1 MKRQKEN
8 FDKHRATAVVVN
20 DDPTQLNV
28 LTGLLQKEGLD
39 ATAFES
45 AEGALVEMNATRPP
59 DLIITDL
66 YMPGI
71 DGWRFCRLLR
81 SPEYE
86 AFNAVPILVVSAT
99 FAGDEASRITAD
111 LGANAFLPSPVDGRR
126 FIDTVRAVRSGE
138 KPKESLRVLVVED
151 SRTLAGLLAKR
162 FEEHG
167 YQADVAFSRR
177 EASKRFT
184 EAAYDI
190 AVLDY
195 HLPDGLGDAL
205 LQKFRMKSPNCVC
218 VMITTDPDPKLAL
231 SWMKAGA
238 AAYLRKPFDPEYL
251 IEQCIRTR
259 RERAL
264 LRVED
269 LLEERTRQLQQS
281 EAYYRT
287 LFESANDAI
296 LVHEIDAE
304 GKPGRFIA
312 ANPAACERLGYTCE
326 EMLERR
332 PRDIAP
338 ADGYKDLE
346 GVRRDIAATGRARFE
361 TTHVTNSGR
370 RIPVESHVRTFQL
383 EGRRLA
389 LSVSRDQSEFHE
401 LQRLLRE
408 RSQTLQL
415 IIENTSLLIA
425 VLDDQGCYEFVSE
438 SHRQLG
444 YPPEEILGGS
454 GFDLVCPE
462 DRPRMAEI
470 LAEGL
475 AGKVASATLDYR
487 MATPQGELRDIEGTF
502 DAVIADSGRLEK
514 IVFVGSD
521 VTERRRTE
529 DLLQKKSEE
538 QRLLLDTIDTQ
549 VWYLTDIETYGRL
562 NQAHADFLGV
572 DLRAIAHKRLE
583 EFVSKEVAE
592 VCKASNIEVFQ
603 KKRPVH
609 TEEWIPNADGE
620 ERLIA
625 ITKTPKLDAN
635 GKVEYVVCAGTDI
648 TVKRLSEERF
658 RRIFEDSPIGI
669 ELYDNNGRLVML
681 NSAAVDIFGIVDPA
695 DAIGFDLFAD
705 PNVDADA
712 RKTLAAGRK
721 VAYEAP
727 FDFTLVREAGLY
739 RTARSDTID
748 VSVQIQPLRHDD
760 AKSPAGYV
768 VIVQDLS
775 ERNRILKA
783 LSHREEQLRLIVENS
798 TNLFYA
804 HTPDHQLTYVSP
816 RVEELLG
823 YTPEEAM
830 VKWTELA
837 TDNPINAEGL
847 TITERAIAT
856 GEPQPPYELELRHKT
871 GRKVYIEI
879 REAPVVENGV
889 TVSMVGSC
897 TDITARREAEEML
910 RESEAKYRLL
920 AENVQ
925 DVIWVRDMNL
935 KPVYSSPSVERIRG
949 YTPEE
954 ALKQNIEDVLT
965 PESAKIAVEFLAGQ
979 LEKQARGE
987 ETETH
992 YQLELEHWCKNGN
1005 TVWME
1010 LTVSWIYEQG
1020 PAPWGILGVSRDITE
1035 RRQLQEER
1043 LALQRKYQQVQ
1054 KAESLDRMTG
1064 AIAHLFNNHLAAV
1077 VGNLEL
1083 LEDDLQPGDRGH
1095 ENLKEAQT
1103 AVHRA
1108 AETSGLM
1115 LTFLGQSEGKP
1126 VPVDL
1131 PKACRQRIAGL
1142 KVDKPMEAEIRCE
1155 LPDSGPVIRVDRS
1168 HLDQIVSALVT
1179 NAWESLEKS
1188 GEVCLSVNITSASDI
1203 SDTHRFPI
1211 DWEPNFEKYA
1221 CLRVADTG
1229 CGMDDT
1235 TIGRIFDPFFTD
1247 KFTGRGLGLPVV
1259 LGIVK
1264 ASEGCVTVES
1274 EPGRGSVFQV
1284 FWPLSS
1290 ENIPVTGG
1298 NKSLDS
1304 TAMRGEGTILL
1315 VEDHEMVRKMA
1326 KAMINRLGF
1335 EVLMAKDGKE
1345 AVEIFRE
1352 RWQEIHL
1359 VLTDLTMPQLNGWD
1373 TLEALRRIRPDIP
1386 VILTSGY
1393 DQTSALDPD
1402 RSERPQ
1408 AFLNKPYQMVDLK
1421 RALARALGDTASGF
1435 VDNYGELQ

>member
-1 MKRQKEN
+1 MKRQKEK

-45 AEGALVEMNATRPP
+45 AEAALVEMNAACPP

-99 FAGDEASRITAD
+99 FAGDEASSITAD

-251 IEQCIRTR
+251 IEQCIRAR

-269 LLEERTRQLQQS
+269 LLEERTQSLRDREAAVKKHLLYEQCISDSVRMLSETSELEHSFQQILEAMRKTVLADRSYIFFVEENSS
-281 EAYYRT
+281 EGPCMT
-287 LFESANDAI
+287 QIHESC
-296 LVHEIDAE
+296 AE
-304 GKPGRFIA
+304 GVSPQIG
-312 ANPAACERLGYTCE
+312 NP
-326 EMLERR
+326 
-332 PRDIAP
+332 
-338 ADGYKDLE
+338 DLQ
-346 GVRRDIAATGRARFE
+346 DLPFE
-361 TTHVTNSGR
+361 TGAPSLF
-370 RIPVESHVRTFQL
+370 PVLQANETFCGIVA
-383 EGRRLA
+383 EMAGP
-389 LSVSRDQSEFHE
+389 
-401 LQRLLRE
+401 E
-408 RSQTLQL
+408 R
-415 IIENTSLLIA
+415 
-425 VLDDQGCYEFVSE
+425 
-438 SHRQLG
+438 
-444 YPPEEILGGS
+444 EILGNQGILS
-454 GFDLVCPE
+454 ILIVPVFVNRMLWGFIGFDDCTT
-462 DRPRMAEI
+462 PREWQTGDVQILQTIAEVM
-470 LAEGL
+470 G
-475 AGKVASATLDYR
+475 ATISR
-487 MATPQGELRDIEGTF
+487 RQATET
-502 DAVIADSGRLEK
+502 LESK
-514 IVFVGSD
+514 
-521 VTERRRTE
+521 T
-529 DLLQKKSEE
+529 KE

-549 VWYLTDIETYGRL
+549 VWYLTDIETYGQL
-562 NQAHADFLGV
+562 NQAHADFLGL
-572 DLRAIAHKRLE
+572 DIRDMAHKRLE
-583 EFVSKEVAE
+583 EFVSQEVAE

-620 ERLIA
+620 ERLVA

-648 TVKRLSEERF
+648 TERVQAEEALREQRDFSESLIETAQTIILVLDTQGRIVRFNPYMAELVGYRLDEVKGKDWFEIFLKPGNGHTVKPLFQNAIDDIQTRGNVNAILSKDGREILVEWY
-658 RRIFEDSPIGI
+658 DKT
-669 ELYDNNGRLVML
+669 LKDNNGHTVGLL
-681 NSAAVDIFGIVDPA
+681 
-695 DAIGFDLFAD
+695 AIG
-705 PNVDADA
+705 
-712 RKTLAAGRK
+712 
-721 VAYEAP
+721 
-727 FDFTLVREAGLY
+727 
-739 RTARSDTID
+739 
-748 VSVQIQPLRHDD
+748 
-760 AKSPAGYV
+760 
-768 VIVQDLS
+768 QD
-775 ERNRILKA
+775 
-783 LSHREEQLRLIVENS
+783 
-798 TNLFYA
+798 
-804 HTPDHQLTYVSP
+804 
-816 RVEELLG
+816 
-823 YTPEEAM
+823 
-830 VKWTELA
+830 
-837 TDNPINAEGL
+837 
-847 TITERAIAT
+847 ITERA
-856 GEPQPPYELELRHKT
+856 
-871 GRKVYIEI
+871 
-879 REAPVVENGV
+879 
-889 TVSMVGSC
+889 
-897 TDITARREAEEML
+897 
-910 RESEAKYRLL
+910 RL
-920 AENVQ
+920 Q
-925 DVIWVRDMNL
+925 QRL
-935 KPVYSSPSVERIRG
+935 KM
-949 YTPEE
+949 
-954 ALKQNIEDVLT
+954 
-965 PESAKIAVEFLAGQ
+965 
-979 LEKQARGE
+979 LEK
-987 ETETH
+987 
-992 YQLELEHWCKNGN
+992 N
-1005 TVWME
+1005 
-1010 LTVSWIYEQG
+1010 
-1020 PAPWGILGVSRDITE
+1020 
-1035 RRQLQEER
+1035 
-1043 LALQRKYQQVQ
+1043 
-1054 KAESLDRMTG
+1054 ESLDRMTG

-1077 VGNLEL
+1077 IGNLEL
-1083 LEDDLQPGDRGH
+1083 LADDLQPGDRGH

-1103 AVHRA
+1103 AAHRA

-1142 KVDKPMEAEIRCE
+1142 EVDRPMEAEIRCE
-1155 LPDSGPVIRVDRS
+1155 LPDSGPVIRVDRF

-1188 GEVCLSVNITSASDI
+1188 GEVCLSVHITSVSDI
-1203 SDTHRFPI
+1203 SDTHRFPL
-1211 DWEPNFEKYA
+1211 DWEPIFEKYA
-1221 CLRVADTG
+1221 CLRIADTG

-1284 FWPLSS
+1284 FWPLSP

-1298 NKSLDS
+1298 SKSLDS
-1304 TAMRGEGTILL
+1304 TATRGEGTILL

-1359 VLTDLTMPQLNGWD
+1359 VLTDLTMPQFNGWD

-1393 DQTSALDPD
+1393 DQASALDPD
-1402 RSERPQ
+1402 RTERPQ
-1408 AFLNKPYQMVDLK
+1408 AFLNKPYQMDDLK
-1421 RALARALGDTASGF
+1421 RALARALGGIESSCS
-1435 VDNYGELQ
+1435 DNHGE

>member
-1 MKRQKEN
+1 MKLQKEQ

-45 AEGALVEMNATRPP
+45 AEAALVEMNAARPP

-269 LLEERTRQLQQS
+269 LLEERTQSLRNREAAVKKHLLYEQCISDSVRMLSETSELEHSFQQILEVMRETVLADRSYIFLVEENSS
-281 EAYYRT
+281 EGPCMT
-287 LFESANDAI
+287 QIHESC
-296 LVHEIDAE
+296 AE
-304 GKPGRFIA
+304 GVSPQIG
-312 ANPAACERLGYTCE
+312 NP
-326 EMLERR
+326 
-332 PRDIAP
+332 
-338 ADGYKDLE
+338 DLQ
-346 GVRRDIAATGRARFE
+346 DLPFE
-361 TTHVTNSGR
+361 TVAPSLF
-370 RIPVESHVRTFQL
+370 PVLQANETFCGIVA
-383 EGRRLA
+383 EMAGP
-389 LSVSRDQSEFHE
+389 
-401 LQRLLRE
+401 E
-408 RSQTLQL
+408 R
-415 IIENTSLLIA
+415 
-425 VLDDQGCYEFVSE
+425 
-438 SHRQLG
+438 
-444 YPPEEILGGS
+444 EILGDQGVLS
-454 GFDLVCPE
+454 ILIVPVFVNRMLWGFIGFDDCTT
-462 DRPRMAEI
+462 PREW
-470 LAEGL
+470 
-475 AGKVASATLDYR
+475 
-487 MATPQGELRDIEGTF
+487 Q
-502 DAVIADSGRLEK
+502 
-514 IVFVGSD
+514 
-521 VTERRRTE
+521 TE
-529 DLLQKKSEE
+529 DVQILQTIAEVMGATISRRQATETLESKTKE

-549 VWYLTDIETYGRL
+549 VWYLTDIETYGQL

-572 DLRAIAHKRLE
+572 DVRAIAHKRLA

-625 ITKTPKLDAN
+625 TTKTPKLDAN

-648 TVKRLSEERF
+648 TERKRAEEMLRKSEVRF
-658 RRIFEDSPIGI
+658 KGIFASSPIGI
-669 ELYDNNGRLVML
+669 ELYDAQGGLILANPACLE
-681 NSAAVDIFGIVDPA
+681 IFGVTDLAQIK
-695 DAIGFDLFAD
+695 GFKLFED
-705 PNVDADA
+705 PNVSNDVRA
-712 RKTLAAGRK
+712 RLSQGET
-721 VAYEAP
+721 VQYEAP
-727 FDFTLVREAGLY
+727 FDFELVKKHRLYETSRSGTMTL
-739 RTARSDTID
+739 
-748 VSVQIQPLRHDD
+748 
-760 AKSPAGYV
+760 
-768 VIVQDLS
+768 
-775 ERNRILKA
+775 
-783 LSHREEQLRLIVENS
+783 
-798 TNLFYA
+798 
-804 HTPDHQLTYVSP
+804 
-816 RVEELLG
+816 
-823 YTPEEAM
+823 
-830 VKWTELA
+830 
-837 TDNPINAEGL
+837 
-847 TITERAIAT
+847 
-856 GEPQPPYELELRHKT
+856 
-871 GRKVYIEI
+871 
-879 REAPVVENGV
+879 
-889 TVSMVGSC
+889 
-897 TDITARREAEEML
+897 
-910 RESEAKYRLL
+910 
-920 AENVQ
+920 
-925 DVIWVRDMNL
+925 
-935 KPVYSSPSVERIRG
+935 
-949 YTPEE
+949 
-954 ALKQNIEDVLT
+954 DVLIT
-965 PESAKIAVEFLAGQ
+965 PIIQE
-979 LEKQARGE
+979 R
-987 ETETH
+987 
-992 YQLELEHWCKNGN
+992 KNPDGYL
-1005 TVWME
+1005 VH
-1010 LTVSWIYEQG
+1010 IQ
-1020 PAPWGILGVSRDITE
+1020 DITE
-1035 RRQLQEER
+1035 RVR
-1043 LALQRKYQQVQ
+1043 LQRRLQMLEKN
-1054 KAESLDRMTG
+1054 ESLDRMTG

-1077 VGNLEL
+1077 IGNLEL
-1083 LEDDLQPGDRGH
+1083 LADDLQPGDRGH

-1103 AVHRA
+1103 AAHRA
-1108 AETSGLM
+1108 AVISGLM
-1115 LTFLGQSEGKP
+1115 LTFLGQSGGKP

-1131 PKACRQRIAGL
+1131 SKACRQRIAGL
-1142 KVDKPMEAEIRCE
+1142 EVDRPMEAEIRCE

-1235 TIGRIFDPFFTD
+1235 TLGRIFDPFFTD

-1274 EPGRGSVFQV
+1274 EPGRGSVFRV

-1290 ENIPVTGG
+1290 E
-1298 NKSLDS
+1298 
-1304 TAMRGEGTILL
+1304 
-1315 VEDHEMVRKMA
+1315 
-1326 KAMINRLGF
+1326 
-1335 EVLMAKDGKE
+1335 
-1345 AVEIFRE
+1345 
-1352 RWQEIHL
+1352 
-1359 VLTDLTMPQLNGWD
+1359 
-1373 TLEALRRIRPDIP
+1373 
-1386 VILTSGY
+1386 
-1393 DQTSALDPD
+1393 
-1402 RSERPQ
+1402 
-1408 AFLNKPYQMVDLK
+1408 K
-1421 RALARALGDTASGF
+1421 RALARALGGIESSCS
-1435 VDNYGELQ
+1435 DNHGE